1 MSADFMFAVSPQP
14 SLEDDT
20 RKKAVKDL
28 LHQISYQD
36 LLDVDENFGGFDDTS
51 SAEAMREELYDI
63 IESVCDMDGGDSSII
78 QLDGM
83 DWMGVITGGMSH
95 GDVPT
100 DAFEPIATIGR
111 FPPVWDLLKHFAQ
124 EDLRATKI
132 RE

>member
-63 IESVCDMDGGDSSII
+63 I
-78 QLDGM
+78 
-83 DWMGVITGGMSH
+83 
-95 GDVPT
+95 
-100 DAFEPIATIGR
+100 
-111 FPPVWDLLKHFAQ
+111 
-124 EDLRATKI
+124 
-132 RE
+132 